1 MFRRYFIFNLFNKKI
16 EKYFILLFYRM
27 ASTTKKNK
35 TMKKEKCAKGS
46 HRVNGKCRTQKSKC
60 KTGYHRTNP
69 SKRCVKK

>member
-1 MFRRYFIFNLFNKKI
+1 MAIKK
-16 EKYFILLFYRM
+16 
-27 ASTTKKNK
+27 STTKKNK
-35 TMKKEKCAKGS
+35 TMKKGKCAKGS